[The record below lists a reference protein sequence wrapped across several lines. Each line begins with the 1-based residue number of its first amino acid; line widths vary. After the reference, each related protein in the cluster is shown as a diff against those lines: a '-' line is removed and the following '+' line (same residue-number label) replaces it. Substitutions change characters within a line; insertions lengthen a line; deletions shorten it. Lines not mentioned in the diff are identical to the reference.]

1 MPKEPPPI
9 TFGHDPGVI
18 WLFGIVAMRRSFL
31 HWPSVQSNR
40 MKARMKRSVL
50 MASMAAAVLFSA
62 TGAQATHTLA
72 NTPPTPKNTAPPP
85 RAGGALRLPGRRK
98 QADRVLGGTLQRR
111 GRSGEEEVEQTQ
123 PAGRADARHFAEP
136 HSAAHQRHR

>member
-18 WLFGIVAMRRSFL
+18 WLFGIVPIRRSFL

-40 MKARMKRSVL
+40 MKARVKLSVL

-62 TGAQATHTLA
+62 TGAQAADTLA
-72 NTPPTPKNTAPPP
+72 KIAASGTITLPSRESSVPLSSLV
-85 RAGGALRLPGRRK
+85 GANKPIGF
-98 QADRVLGGTLQRR
+98 
-111 GRSGEEEVEQTQ
+111 SVELSN
-123 PAGRADARHFAEP
+123 AVV
-136 HSAAHQRHR
+136 